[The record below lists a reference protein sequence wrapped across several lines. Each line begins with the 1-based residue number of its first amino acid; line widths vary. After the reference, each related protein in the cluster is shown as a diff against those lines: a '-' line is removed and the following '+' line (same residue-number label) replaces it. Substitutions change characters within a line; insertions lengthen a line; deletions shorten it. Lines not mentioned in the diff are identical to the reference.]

1 MWGKFDRDVV
11 EGVWSLVS
19 DDDDDVDLKPQA
31 LLALGAMAKRV
42 RPSNP
47 DLALEIVAHLH
58 QLLEKHTGIEK
69 QTDF

>member
-19 DDDDDVDLKPQA
+19 DDNDVDLKPQT
-31 LLALGAMAKRV
+31 LLAVRAMAKRV
-42 RPSNP
+42 RPTNP

-58 QLLEKHTGIEK
+58 QSMISPCSLFG
-69 QTDF
+69 